1 YGPAHDPDHP
11 VIRPAVARV
20 QGVVM
25 LRAIAIAPPVVG
37 HEEELSTVGHLD
49 ELRTRLIASLIV
61 IAVAFG
67 FCCWQNHRL
76 LHLIDRPLAHQTQ
89 EQVRAGH
96 GPLGAT
102 YAVAQNARD
111 VAVQLHAIVG
121 VLDRPGSRLSGA
133 DRAAFG
139 AVDRHLR
146 RDIARLSAP
155 PQGDRPVTLGIGEP
169 FTTTVTI
176 SLVFAL
182 ILALPFVLHQAYAF
196 LMPALEPTERRHV
209 LPLVSAIPF
218 LFVAGVLFGYFVVLP
233 AAVHFFQNFNSSE
246 FNVLVQ
252 ANQYYKFAAT
262 TLLAM
267 GFLFQVPVGIVAVT
281 RAGLITP
288 RRLRKNRRYAV
299 LACGLVAA
307 VLPGDA
313 ITLLL
318 EILPLYLLFELS
330 LIVAGI
336 AERRSPVT

>member
-1 YGPAHDPDHP
+1 VLR
-11 VIRPAVARV
+11 VIRTA
-20 QGVVM
+20 
-25 LRAIAIAPPVVG
+25 LRTVR
-37 HEEELSTVGHLD
+37 HDERLSTVSHLD
-49 ELRTRLIASLIV
+49 ELRTRLIACLVV

-67 FCCWQNHRL
+67 VCFWQNNRL
-76 LHLIDRPLAHQTQ
+76 LHVINRPLAHQTQ

-102 YAVAQNARD
+102 YTVAQSARD
-111 VAVQLHAIVG
+111 VALQLRSVVG
-121 VLDRPGSRLSGA
+121 VLDGPGARLTPAG
-133 DRAAFG
+133 RAALARVTFSLE
-139 AVDRHLR
+139 H
-146 RDIARLSAP
+146 DIGRLSAP

-176 SLVFAL
+176 SFVFAL
-182 ILALPFVLHQAYAF
+182 ILALPFVLFQAYGF
-196 LMPALEPTERRHV
+196 LMPALHPAERRHIR
-209 LPLVSAIPF
+209 PLVASIPF
-218 LFVAGVLFGYFVVLP
+218 LFAAGVLFGYFVVLP
-233 AAVHFFQNFNSSE
+233 AAVHFFQNFNSSQ

-252 ANQYYKFAAT
+252 ANQYYSFAAT

-281 RAGLITP
+281 RAGFITP

-318 EILPLYLLFELS
+318 ETVPLYLLFEVGVLLAAVS
-330 LIVAGI
+330 
-336 AERRSPVT
+336 ERRSRRRAVAGELSYGINTPSE